1 MRPFPSG
8 HDFRVTYELA
18 ENHLLFG
25 VPFIQSAAKLVLSGK
40 PYTFRVEHQA
50 ILIHVLTQHE
60 SFFRSGLQLFPEG
73 GRDENS
79 SFCIRLSSILPK
91 NCIISHLIIISD
103 GKNTH
108 FPTIPHNLLTKI
120 LGRSFQHLVDSL
132 FI

>member
-73 GRDENS
+73 GRDETLPFAS
-79 SFCIRLSSILPK
+79 ALASILPK
-91 NCIISHLIIISD
+91 NCIIL
-103 GKNTH
+103 T
-108 FPTIPHNLLTKI
+108 LL
-120 LGRSFQHLVDSL
+120 
-132 FI
+132 

>member
-1 MRPFPSG
+1 MVGRTFLSPDFYCVVHTNEADITLYTRHLQVTFWEQDASVPVRG
-8 HDFRVTYELA
+8 HNFRVTYELA

-25 VPFIQSAAKLVLSGK
+25 VPFIQPAAKLVLSGK

-79 SFCIRLSSILPK
+79 SFCIRLSLDI
-91 NCIISHLIIISD
+91 
-103 GKNTH
+103 T
-108 FPTIPHNLLTKI
+108 
-120 LGRSFQHLVDSL
+120 
-132 FI
+132 